1 MPLRNGLETDLQRTC
16 SVLLSA
22 QICIVLILSFS
33 ALGFLDILHVG
44 FSLDCQGAQGS
55 ASMTDYNCLR
65 HGTNWPLH
73 RDSFRSNSVACG
85 VSFATSKNF
94 SLLGAWLRQLVT
106 SCECHSPYVF
116 RLPHQRYS
124 PHSSI
129 CFGLS
134 IPTRVFRKRVS
145 SALIPIVRETRRFIP
160 PLIYSVPPGIL
171 QRSI

>member
-1 MPLRNGLETDLQRTC
+1 M
-16 SVLLSA
+16 LLSA

-33 ALGFLDILHVG
+33 ALDFLDILHVG

-65 HGTNWPLH
+65 HGTNRPLH
-73 RDSFRSNSVACG
+73 RDSFRFNSVACG

-124 PHSSI
+124 AHSSI

-160 PLIYSVPPGIL
+160 PVIYSVPPGIL
-171 QRSI
+171 RRSI